1 MKRGVLTTCKQL
13 VVFLLL
19 VEIAAVAEGLFVIYI
34 GLYKLNITKFISHR
48 SGMYRM
54 CF

>member
-1 MKRGVLTTCKQL
+1 MLTICKKL

-19 VEIAAVAEGLFVIYI
+19 VEIATVAEGLFVIYI
-34 GLYKLNITKFISHR
+34 GLYKLNITKFISQH